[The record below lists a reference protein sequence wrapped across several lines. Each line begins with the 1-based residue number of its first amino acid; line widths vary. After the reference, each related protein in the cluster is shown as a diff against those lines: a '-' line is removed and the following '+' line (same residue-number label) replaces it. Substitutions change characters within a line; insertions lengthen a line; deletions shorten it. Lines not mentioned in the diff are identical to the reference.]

1 MTEGDKEGDPAET
14 PATSTTPHDYN
25 TVAETVE
32 GTEATAPP
40 DAPGGTETPGD
51 GEQHPDA
58 AHPPTAKRKRSIY
71 NKEQCSLCG
80 RWLCANTLRFKH
92 DCRKER
98 PQKNKRPH
106 LTSVPLE
113 APAPAPPEKTP
124 EVTQPEPVEPEP
136 VEELAPP
143 TLQELRAIAR
153 HARRERFAS
162 KMFG

>member
-1 MTEGDKEGDPAET
+1 MAILVDNNTRLICQGITGGAGTFHSQQMMAYGTNLVAGCT
-14 PATSTTPHDYN
+14 PGKGGQFFENKVPIYN
-25 TVAETVE
+25 TVAEAAAAAVE
-32 GTEATAPP
+32 GTEAVAPP

-98 PQKNKRPH
+98 PPKNKTH
-106 LTSVPLE
+106 LF
-113 APAPAPPEKTP
+113 
-124 EVTQPEPVEPEP
+124 
-136 VEELAPP
+136 
-143 TLQELRAIAR
+143 RC
-153 HARRERFAS
+153 
-162 KMFG
+162 